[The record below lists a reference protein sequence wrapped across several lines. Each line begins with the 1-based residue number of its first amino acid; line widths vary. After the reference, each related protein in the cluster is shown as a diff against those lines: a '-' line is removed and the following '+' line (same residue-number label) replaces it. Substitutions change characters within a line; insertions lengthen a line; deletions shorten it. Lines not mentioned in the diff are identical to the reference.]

1 MLTCRFRADNLL
13 EAGVDEAGRGCLW
26 GRLYAG
32 AVLWLPEEE
41 WTEDYRE
48 IAPKIKDSKLIAPKK
63 RAQIAAQIQ
72 ALAMDY
78 SVGFVEAGEIDELGM
93 TRTNRLA
100 FERALAG
107 LSVVPDRI
115 LVDGIL
121 PLSQETLH
129 MLGIQEQET
138 IVDGDATYLPIAA
151 ASILAKEAHDDWLR
165 GEVVRRPELETK
177 WSLGSSK
184 GYGTAKH
191 RKGVLE
197 HGMDTE
203 HRRLFLRKLY
213 GQTCL
218 IQDEEG
224 LN

>member
-1 MLTCRFRADNLL
+1 MLTTRFRADNLL

-26 GRLYAG
+26 GRIYAG
-32 AVLWLPEEE
+32 AVMWPPEEE

-48 IAPKIKDSKLIAPKK
+48 IAPKIKDSKLIQPKK
-63 RAQIAAQIQ
+63 RALIAQQIE

-78 SVGFVEAGEIDELGM
+78 SVGFVEAGEIDDHGM
-93 TRTNRLA
+93 TYANRMA
-100 FERALAG
+100 FERALSG
-107 LSVVPDRI
+107 LNIQPDRI

-121 PLSQETLH
+121 PLTQEQVNS
-129 MLGIQEQET
+129 LGVQEQET

-151 ASILAKEAHDDWLR
+151 ASILAKEAHDDWLKA
-165 GEVVRRPELETK
+165 EIIRRPELETK
-177 WSLGSSK
+177 WGLGSCK

-203 HRRLFLRKLY
+203 HRRLFLRKSF
-213 GQTCL
+213 GQTC
-218 IQDEEG
+218 IITDE
-224 LN
+224 